1 MRPHR
6 RTALLLLL
14 TLIGSVGAAFYAWLR
29 HISAPPYQGPR
40 TDHFDGNRFYNLEP
54 TEDKTLADLVKWNR
68 NKPPKEWTWREIE
81 TAVPSRQ
88 VEAAIRVTWI
98 NHASFLIQTAGVNI
112 LTDPVWS
119 KRVSPVSWAGPKRYH
134 APGIQ
139 FEDLPPIDA
148 VIVSH
153 NHFDH
158 MDLGT
163 LRRLAREHQ
172 PRFFVPLGNSAF
184 LKRFGITDAVDLDW
198 WESAPIREHVE
209 VVSVPVQHWST
220 RTRRDLR
227 KTLWSG
233 YVLRTP
239 AGNIYFAGDAGLAT
253 GKAFRLTGE
262 RFGPFRVALLPIGS
276 HLPRWFMQ
284 DHHCSPADAIQA
296 HGFLRSESS
305 IAMHFG
311 CFDLGDDSQ
320 HQAPRELLAELAR
333 MGISAPSFLILNPG
347 ESHEI
352 R

>member
-1 MRPHR
+1 MKPRR
-6 RTALLLLL
+6 RTALLMLL
-14 TLIGSVGAAFYAWLR
+14 TLGSAGAAFYAWLR

-40 TDHFDGNRFYNLEP
+40 TDHFDGTRFHNLEP

-68 NKPPKEWTWREIE
+68 NKPPREWGWREIQPV
-81 TAVPSRQ
+81 VPSRQ
-88 VEAAIRVTWI
+88 VHDAIRVTWI
-98 NHASFLIQTAGVNI
+98 NHATFLIQTAGLNI
-112 LTDPVWS
+112 VTDPVWS
-119 KRVSPVSWAGPKRYH
+119 ERVSPVSWAGPKRYH
-134 APGIQ
+134 APGIR

-158 MDLGT
+158 MDVAT
-163 LRRLAREHQ
+163 LQRLAREHR
-172 PRFFVPLGNSAF
+172 PRFLVPLGNSAF
-184 LKRFGITDAVDLDW
+184 LERFGISNAVDLDW
-198 WESAPIREHVE
+198 WESASIGEKVE

-220 RTRRDLR
+220 RTRMDLR

-233 YVLRTP
+233 YILKTP

-253 GKAFRLTGE
+253 GKAFQLTGE
-262 RFGPFRVALLPIGS
+262 RYGPFRVALLPIGS

-320 HQAPRELLAELAR
+320 DQAPRELLAELAR
-333 MGISAPSFLILNPG
+333 MGTSAPKFLIINPG
-347 ESHEI
+347 ESRDI